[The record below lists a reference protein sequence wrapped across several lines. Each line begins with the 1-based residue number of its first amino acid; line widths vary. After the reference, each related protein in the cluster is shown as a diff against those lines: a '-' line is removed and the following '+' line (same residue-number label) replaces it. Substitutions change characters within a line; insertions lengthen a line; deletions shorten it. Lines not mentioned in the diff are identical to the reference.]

1 MEVNTRRAID
11 RGSVA
16 PAAAGRTDLAA
27 VAGDV
32 SRPAGKRLAACD
44 RLVRAGRFAEAEPVL
59 GELAQLPEHAR
70 HARRLIAAGQHIA
83 RWLGQDGPDTLS
95 RLNGAVM
102 RRHPDAAR
110 TLLVF
115 TGQARQVWVSIS
127 LFDRFLRQFPI
138 NAIYLTEES
147 GFAYMD
153 GIAGFGASYPAA
165 LAGMRAAVA
174 GLGAPALCCLGTSSG
189 GDAALRYGL
198 DLGADRVLAFS
209 PYLDMRRSALFNE
222 RFPAMVLDVAV
233 LYRRAARIPEVRIV
247 FGAANAGDRATAGRF
262 ASLPGATLD
271 PIAGYERHD
280 VIPEL
285 IATGRLQ
292 PLLAGLLG

>member
-1 MEVNTRRAID
+1 MEVNSRRETD

-16 PAAAGRTDLAA
+16 PARPGSTDLAA
-27 VAGDV
+27 IAGDA
-32 SRPAGKRLAACD
+32 SRPAAKRLAACD
-44 RLVRAGRFAEAEPVL
+44 RLVRAGRFVEAEQVL
-59 GELAQLPEHAR
+59 EGLARLPEHSR
-70 HARRLIAAGQHIA
+70 HARRLIAAGRHII
-83 RWLGQDGPDTLS
+83 RWLAPDGPDRLS

-102 RRHPDAAR
+102 RRHPGAQR

-138 NAIYLTEES
+138 NAIYLTEDS
-147 GFAYMD
+147 GFAFMD
-153 GIAGFGASYPAA
+153 GIAGFGASYHAA
-165 LAGMRAAVA
+165 LAGLRAATEA
-174 GLGAPALCCLGTSSG
+174 LAAPTLCCLGTSSG

-198 DLGADRVLAFS
+198 DLGAERVLAFS

-222 RFPAMVLDVAV
+222 RFPAMVLDISV

-247 FGAANAGDRATAGRF
+247 FGAANAGDCATARPVRLVSRSNAG
-262 ASLPGATLD
+262 PGSRLRT
-271 PIAGYERHD
+271 PRRH
-280 VIPEL
+280 PEL